1 MRRVDPGCESAM
13 SREGPGQLFHVYAT

>member
-1 MRRVDPGCESAM
+1 MRCVDPGCESAM